1 MTTLTPIAPHP
12 ATFSPTIL
20 DVVVDQLQNEDF
32 GRWCGAEHKES
43 YRLLDPF
50 AGIGTIHEIEER
62 TAGRWLTTG
71 IELEPEWA
79 CAHPQTITGDS
90 TEKHFEDGTFDAI
103 VTSPTYGNRMADKYD
118 GKGRCRKCQGDDDN
132 CSRCDGSGIDQSK
145 RRTYRISLGR
155 MPSENSTTVLQ
166 WGKGYREIHALCWQ
180 RAVDALAVGGIFL
193 LNSKDHQRKD
203 ERQHVTDWHVET
215 LEGLGLV
222 VEDRI
227 PVETPH
233 YGFGQNAEH
242 RFAEEVIRLRKVS

>member
-1 MTTLTPIAPHP
+1 MTTLTPTAPHP

-20 DVVVDQLQNEDF
+20 TVLVDELL
-32 GRWCGAEHKES
+32 AEHYRFWLRQEPTGPR
-43 YRLLDPF
+43 RLLDPF

-62 TAGRWLTTG
+62 TAGLWKTTG
-71 IELEPEWA
+71 VELEPEWA

-118 GKGRCRKCQGDDDN
+118 GKGRCRKCRGDDDN
-132 CSRCDGSGIDQSK
+132 CSRCEGTGVDQSK
-145 RRTYRISLGR
+145 RRTYRIFLGR

-166 WGKGYREIHALCWQ
+166 WGKEYRDIHTMVWARC
-180 RAVDALAVGGIFL
+180 VDALVDGGIFL

-215 LEGLGLV
+215 LEGFGLT
-222 VEDRI
+222 VEQRI